1 MISRSEWL
9 VAESIRRRV
18 IAEGGYMFHERRDDG
33 SWLHGFERR
42 DSDGK
47 ITRKFSVAL
56 MADIRRSRVAL
67 RKLGEWMCRDPQ
79 PPPGGGRYFRRPSEG
94 GGTSQQGPVVPD
106 CNAKTRS

>member
-1 MISRSEWL
+1 MISHFEL
-9 VAESIRRRV
+9 KVAESIWRRV
-18 IAEGGYMFHERRDDG
+18 IDEGGYMFHEKRPDG

-67 RKLGEWMCRDPQ
+67 RKLSEWMCRDPQ
-79 PPPGGGRYFRRPSEG
+79 TPRGVGTSGGRPRG
-94 GGTSQQGPVVPD
+94 DTSQQGPVVSD

>member
-1 MISRSEWL
+1 MISRSEWQ

-42 DSDGK
+42 DGDGK

-79 PPPGGGRYFRRPSEG
+79 PPRGVGTSGGRPR
-94 GGTSQQGPVVPD
+94 GGTSQQGPVVSD

>member
-56 MADIRRSRVAL
+56 MADIRRSRVVL
-67 RKLGEWMCRDPQ
+67 RKLGEWMCRDPR
-79 PPPGGGRYFRRPSEG
+79 GVGTSGGRPTRD
-94 GGTSQQGPVVPD
+94 TSQQGPVVPD

>member
-1 MISRSEWL
+1 MISRSEWQ

-18 IAEGGYMFHERRDDG
+18 IDEGGYMFHERRDDG

-56 MADIRRSRVAL
+56 MADIRRSRVTL
-67 RKLGEWMCRDPQ
+67 RKLGEWMCREDRSTPGGVGTSSGPRGRDPQ
-79 PPPGGGRYFRRPSEG
+79 RKGVPL
-94 GGTSQQGPVVPD
+94 PD

>member
-18 IAEGGYMFHERRDDG
+18 IAEGGYMFHERRADG

-47 ITRKFSVAL
+47 ITRKFSEAL
-56 MADIRRSRVAL
+56 MADVRRNRVAL

-79 PPPGGGRYFRRPSEG
+79 PPPGGRYFRRPSEG

-106 CNAKTRS
+106 CNAKTRL